1 MKKTLF
7 LSLTLLISC
16 VHNHSVIAHDQNIE
30 SEDVAVATEFEQLDE
45 ATQMRMIKVA
55 TFLNL
60 IQKVNTGE
68 MDVKKVVSFALGW
81 AQELEKSDDPTDQ
94 ELCKKLYQII
104 IELTENLQALQAQE
118 EVEATQESDEDN

>member
-1 MKKTLF
+1 MKKALF

-16 VHNHSVIAHDQNIE
+16 VHNHSVIAHDQNVAN
-30 SEDVAVATEFEQLDE
+30 EDVAAVSEFEQLDE

-60 IQKVNTGE
+60 IQKVHTGE
-68 MDVKKVVSFALGW
+68 MDVRKVMNFALDW

-104 IELTENLQALQAQE
+104 IELTENLQAQE
-118 EVEATQESDEDN
+118 EVEATQESGEDN